1 MREDEV
7 FVDAGAYTGD
17 TAEKYIKFCN
27 GNYEKMHLFELDL
40 KIYEKLKKNVRDL
53 ESVNSQKIICYP
65 YGVSDD
71 NKEVHLFGGDSSST
85 ICDCGEGDITGT
97 VKKLDD
103 ILKGEKVTF
112 IKMDIEGAE
121 VGALKGG
128 SHIIKKQTPKL
139 AICIYHSPE
148 DMLEIPMQIK
158 ELVPEYR
165 IYIRHYTDMMLETV
179 CYAVFEENKL

>member
-1 MREDEV
+1 
-7 FVDAGAYTGD
+7 
-17 TAEKYIKFCN
+17 
-27 GNYEKMHLFELDL
+27 
-40 KIYEKLKKNVRDL
+40 
-53 ESVNSQKIICYP
+53 
-65 YGVSDD
+65 
-71 NKEVHLFGGDSSST
+71 
-85 ICDCGEGDITGT
+85 
-97 VKKLDD
+97 
-103 ILKGEKVTF
+103 
-112 IKMDIEGAE
+112 MDIEGAE